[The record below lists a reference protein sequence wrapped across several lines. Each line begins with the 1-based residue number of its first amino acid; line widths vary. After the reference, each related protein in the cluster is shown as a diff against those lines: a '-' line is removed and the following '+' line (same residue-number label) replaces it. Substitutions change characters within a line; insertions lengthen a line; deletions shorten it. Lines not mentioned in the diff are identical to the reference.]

1 MSDGIG
7 DVLGPITEQIEQRFG
22 LSIDALKAAVEAA
35 PNAHRKATVV
45 VRWHGLLTESQAAL
59 ERAEDDL
66 LAALDTQPSEV
77 DDPTL
82 GLAHRVDAAVTVRDG
97 RAVTLRLLLEPN
109 AGGKQDAAAER
120 LTRRGPAVPTSP
132 PTRSAPPSVPSR
144 VVVR

>member
-1 MSDGIG
+1 MSDDIG
-7 DVLGPITEQIEQRFG
+7 DVVGPITEQIEQRFG
-22 LSIDALKAAVEAA
+22 LSIEALKIAVEAA
-35 PNAHRKATVV
+35 PNAHREATVV
-45 VRWHGLLTESQAAL
+45 VRWHELLAESQTAL

-82 GLAHRVDAAVTVRDG
+82 DLAQLVDAAVTIRDG
-97 RAVTLRLLLEPN
+97 RAVALRLLLEPN
-109 AGGKQDAAAER
+109 TGGTQDVEAER

-132 PTRSAPPSVPSR
+132 PTRSVPASVPSR